1 MDAERRRLQESAE
14 KRAHWKRWGPYVSER
29 AWGTVRED
37 YSADGDP
44 WNYFPHDHAR
54 SRAFRWNEDGL
65 AGLCDRH
72 QHICFALALW
82 NRRDPFLKE
91 RLFGLSNHE
100 GNHGEDV
107 KECYFFLDNTPTHS
121 YMKCLYKYPQQAFPY
136 EALIRE
142 NGRRTRRDP
151 EFELLD
157 TGIFDGDRYFDVF
170 VEYAKASPED
180 VLARITVENRGP
192 DAAPLDVLPTIWFR
206 NQWSWKPGAVRPSL
220 TRIDGLPHRAVEIS
234 DPVYGRRYLYAE
246 GEPDLL
252 FTENDTNRRRL
263 FGAPN
268 ETLFVKDGINAYVVD
283 GDVNA
288 VNAQGTGPKAA
299 ARYAR
304 EIEPGG

>member
-1 MDAERRRLQESAE
+1 M
-14 KRAHWKRWGPYVSER
+14 
-29 AWGTVRED
+29 
-37 YSADGDP
+37 
-44 WNYFPHDHAR
+44 
-54 SRAFRWNEDGL
+54 
-65 AGLCDRH
+65 
-72 QHICFALALW
+72 
-82 NRRDPFLKE
+82 
-91 RLFGLSNHE
+91 
-100 GNHGEDV
+100 

-252 FTENDTNRRRL
+252 FTDNDAANHDHRFYRARYDAARTLEAFSGRL
-263 FGAPN
+263 REQVDI
-268 ETLFVKDGINAYVVD
+268 ETVT
-283 GDVNA
+283 GDVLQVVRHTLQPA
-288 VNAQGTGPKAA
+288 HATLWIRPPEAE
-299 ARYAR
+299 R
-304 EIEPGG
+304 